1 MPTKKQTASQ
11 RKAAQAAVDHEEAVV
26 AERERR
32 RAARER
38 RADKVRAI
46 EDAVAAEH
54 RRQEITVFRS
64 SLELEVKEGARSLGN
79 DLRWFF
85 IFFPLLMILLL
96 AFFSILRSEWF
107 AEIAASIKTAFPSLN
122 QTVFCYGKPWREDGK
137 TFPCHSVDW
146 LSILGVVFVI
156 ALIWFGRD
164 AGKWFA
170 IQIKRL
176 IRR

>member
-54 RRQEITVFRS
+54 RRQEITLFRS

-79 DLRWFF
+79 DLRWF
-85 IFFPLLMILLL
+85 L
-96 AFFSILRSEWF
+96 FFSL
-107 AEIAASIKTAFPSLN
+107 
-122 QTVFCYGKPWREDGK
+122 C
-137 TFPCHSVDW
+137 
-146 LSILGVVFVI
+146 
-156 ALIWFGRD
+156 
-164 AGKWFA
+164 
-170 IQIKRL
+170 
-176 IRR
+176 